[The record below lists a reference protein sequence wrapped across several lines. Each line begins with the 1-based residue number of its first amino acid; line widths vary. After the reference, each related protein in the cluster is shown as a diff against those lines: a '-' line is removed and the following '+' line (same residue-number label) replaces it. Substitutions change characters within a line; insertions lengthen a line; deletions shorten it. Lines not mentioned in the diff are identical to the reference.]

1 MWAPTKG
8 RAFPA
13 ARVRAQVMLL
23 VHDGF
28 PTWAKP
34 GARCRK
40 WGQRMPQ
47 PLSVSAG
54 VILGEMLRSRS
65 SSFHVVPRV
74 LFLKTFLA

>member
-1 MWAPTKG
+1 
-8 RAFPA
+8 
-13 ARVRAQVMLL
+13 MLL